1 MRQTIEVVVGP
12 NGSTRVETRGFSGS
26 GCRTA
31 SQFLE
36 AALGQRATE
45 ELTAE
50 YYETATASQTIP
62 QQRAST

>member
-1 MRQTIEVVVGP
+1 MSQTIDVVVGP
-12 NGSTRVETRGFSGS
+12 NGSIRVETRGFSGS
-26 GCRTA
+26 DCRAA

-50 YYETATASQTIP
+50 YHQAATASQAVR
-62 QQRAST
+62 QQQSSV